1 MELKTKNRALAL
13 AIGIVALLLYL
24 GTVVMQLMAIKAGT

>member
-1 MELKTKNRALAL
+1 MELKTKNRVLAF

-24 GTVVMQLMAIKAGT
+24 GTVVMQLLASKAGA